1 MINSRIKTGVE
12 AYVPLLD
19 VPLSILDKYQKNTD
33 IEEKLLP
40 IRRCQNLNT
49 YLKKIA
55 TICNINKKLTT
66 HVARHSF
73 ATLMLTKGISIE
85 SVSKMLGHTEIKTTQ
100 IYAQILN
107 EKVDNEVNQI
117 KGELNKLND
126 LLMKN

>member
-1 MINSRIKTGVE
+1 MKYCDLRIS
-12 AYVPLLD
+12 LFL
-19 VPLSILDKYQKNTD
+19 
-33 IEEKLLP
+33 
-40 IRRCQNLNT
+40 CFF
-49 YLKKIA
+49 
-55 TICNINKKLTT
+55 

>member
-1 MINSRIKTGVE
+1 MKYSDLSFYCII
-12 AYVPLLD
+12 LL
-19 VPLSILDKYQKNTD
+19 VTLLS
-33 IEEKLLP
+33 LP
-40 IRRCQNLNT
+40 F
-49 YLKKIA
+49 
-55 TICNINKKLTT
+55 

>member
-1 MINSRIKTGVE
+1 
-12 AYVPLLD
+12 
-19 VPLSILDKYQKNTD
+19 
-33 IEEKLLP
+33 
-40 IRRCQNLNT
+40 
-49 YLKKIA
+49 
-55 TICNINKKLTT
+55 
-66 HVARHSF
+66 
-73 ATLMLTKGISIE
+73 MLTKGISIE